1 MGRLVS
7 ECRVSDRVM
16 IETMSPPRDDE
27 LQPRLGCKC
36 YQPVWWGPG
45 QRQVHTAATAA
56 TAAFHG
62 TDQEKGQK
70 TGQIQT
76 LETFSEPVC
85 GAQVPEKHFNLN
97 SDGTT

>member
-1 MGRLVS
+1 MIRNFDICNIIDCTMKVWEGLCRNAVS
-7 ECRVSDRVM
+7 VTESV
-16 IETMSPPRDDE
+16 ETMSPPRDDE

-56 TAAFHG
+56 FHG

-70 TGQIQT
+70 TGQI
-76 LETFSEPVC
+76 
-85 GAQVPEKHFNLN
+85 
-97 SDGTT
+97 

>member
-1 MGRLVS
+1 MMIRNFDICNIVDCTMKVWEGL
-7 ECRVSDRVM
+7 CRNAVLES

-56 TAAFHG
+56 FHG

-70 TGQIQT
+70 TGQI
-76 LETFSEPVC
+76 
-85 GAQVPEKHFNLN
+85 
-97 SDGTT
+97 